1 MRKKWSEQRHGRAI
15 ILLAWFQGTYY
26 AVAGIWPILHIDS
39 FMMVT
44 GPKTDIW
51 LVHTVGLLLVAVGVV
66 LCLAAYRQRLTLE
79 MIVLA
84 AGAALALTAIDLVY
98 TWKGM
103 ISTVYLLDA
112 AVETLLIA
120 GWLWL
125 GFSSASGT
133 NRKTNWR

>member
-1 MRKKWSEQRHGRAI
+1 MDRYNASGKGAVY
-15 ILLAWFQGTYY
+15 LAWFQGIYY

-66 LCLAAYRQRLTLE
+66 LCLAAYRRRLTLE

-84 AGAALALTAIDLVY
+84 AGTALALTWHRTGLHLERNDFDGV
-98 TWKGM
+98 
-103 ISTVYLLDA
+103 
-112 AVETLLIA
+112 
-120 GWLWL
+120 
-125 GFSSASGT
+125 SSGCG
-133 NRKTNWR
+133 R

>member
-1 MRKKWSEQRHGRAI
+1 MRQKWSGLRHGSAI
-15 ILLAWFQGTYY
+15 IFLAWFQGLYY

-84 AGAALALTAIDLVY
+84 AGAALALIGIELVY
-98 TWKGM
+98 VWKGT
-103 ISTVYLLDA
+103 ISTIYLLDA
-112 AVETLLIA
+112 ALETLLIA
-120 GWLWL
+120 GWLRL
-125 GFSSASGT
+125 GFPSAKGST
-133 NRKTNWR
+133 

>member
-1 MRKKWSEQRHGRAI
+1 MDRFNASEKRQPAVY
-15 ILLAWFQGTYY
+15 LAWFQGVYY

-66 LCLAAYRQRLTLE
+66 LCIAAYRQRLTLE
-79 MIVLA
+79 LIVLA
-84 AGAALALTAIDLVY
+84 VGAALALTGIELFY
-98 TWKGM
+98 TWKKT
-103 ISTVYLLDA
+103 ISMVYLLDA

-120 GWLWL
+120 GWQWL
-125 GFSSASGT
+125 GFPSVKGT
-133 NRKTNWR
+133 K

>member
-1 MRKKWSEQRHGRAI
+1 MRKTWSELQHGRSI
-15 ILLAWFQGTYY
+15 ISLAWLQGIYY

-66 LCLAAYRQRLTLE
+66 LCLAAHQQRISLE
-79 MIVLA
+79 TIVLA
-84 AGAALALTAIDLVY
+84 AGAALALTAIELVY

-103 ISTVYLLDA
+103 ISPVYLLDA

-125 GFSSASGT
+125 GFSSAGGT
-133 NRKTNWR
+133 K

>member
-1 MRKKWSEQRHGRAI
+1 MRKKWGELRQGRSM
-15 ILLAWFQGTYY
+15 LFLAWFQGIYY

-51 LVHTVGLLLVAVGVV
+51 LVHTVGLLLVAVGAV
-66 LCLAAYRQRLTLE
+66 LCLGAYRQRLTLE

-84 AGAALALTAIDLVY
+84 VGAALALTAIELVY
-98 TWKGM
+98 TWRGV
-103 ISTVYLLDA
+103 ISMVYLLDA
-112 AVETLLIA
+112 AIETPLIA

-125 GFSSASGT
+125 GFSSTKGD
-133 NRKTNWR
+133 KQG

>member
-1 MRKKWSEQRHGRAI
+1 MRKNWSEPRHGRT
-15 ILLAWFQGTYY
+15 ILFLAWFQGMYY

-66 LCLAAYRQRLTLE
+66 LCLAAYRQKLSLE

-84 AGAALALTAIDLVY
+84 AGAALALTAIELVY

-103 ISTVYLLDA
+103 ISMVYLLDA
-112 AVETLLIA
+112 AVEILLIA

-125 GFSSASGT
+125 GFNSSS
-133 NRKTNWR
+133 R